1 MKKNILLLLLLTFT
15 ANIYAQY
22 NKNKNI
28 NKSSNIISDTSPSN
42 WDLFEKYEKLR
53 RGYQYTSIGSA
64 AISAGL
70 LITYGCTKEK
80 FEFDENGDKKMT
92 DKAKMLIAAGSV
104 SAIVALAFQISA
116 IECKIQSNK
125 YLRLQIGENGPGLA
139 YIF

>member
-1 MKKNILLLLLLTFT
+1 MKKNILFLLLLAFT

-22 NKNKNI
+22 SKNI
-28 NKSSNIISDTSPSN
+28 NESSNIISNTTSSN
-42 WDLFEKYEKLR
+42 WDLFEKYEKLH

-80 FEFDENGDKKMT
+80 FKFDENGDKKMT
-92 DKAKMLIAAGSV
+92 DKAKMLIATGSV

-125 YLRLQIGENGPGLA
+125 YLRLQVSENGAGLA
-139 YIF
+139 YVF

>member
-1 MKKNILLLLLLTFT
+1 MKKNILLLLLLAFN
-15 ANIYAQY
+15 ANIYVQY
-22 NKNKNI
+22 NKNI

-139 YIF
+139 YVF

>member
-1 MKKNILLLLLLTFT
+1 MKKKILLLLLLAFT

-22 NKNKNI
+22 NKNI

-139 YIF
+139 YVF

>member
-1 MKKNILLLLLLTFT
+1 MKRIVLAILVLTST
-15 ANIYAQY
+15 VNLYAQY
-22 NKNKNI
+22 NNRNEGIKI
-28 NKSSNIISDTSPSN
+28 EDTQPSN

-70 LITYGCTKEK
+70 FITYGCTKEK
-80 FEFDENGDKKMT
+80 FKLDENGDKKMT